1 MKFAAV
7 LKLAAVS
14 SVVIAGQAQAALQTW
29 RLEAT
34 ANDQATN
41 LGWVAPDFAAPGA
54 KLVID
59 YEIEENTLQ
68 ALGIFPGA
76 VKSVTFNGEK
86 STASGYV
93 LSSSL
98 MLTSVNIGSWTP
110 RVNDEVSFLSLNTTN
125 STFTGNLHDTLLNV
139 ASNVLAGNAVLRL
152 NFGDHTVFAT
162 PTSLTAVAPVPESS
176 TGALFL
182 LGVPALLAVTKRKKQ
197 KA

>member
-7 LKLAAVS
+7 LKWAAVS
-14 SVVIAGQAQAALQTW
+14 AVVMAGQAQAALQTW

-41 LGWVAPDFAAPGA
+41 LDWIAPDFAAPGA

-59 YEIEENTLQ
+59 YEIEENTLK

-98 MLTSVNIGSWTP
+98 MLTSINIGSWAP
-110 RVNDEVSFLSLNTTN
+110 RVNDEVSFLSLSTTN

-139 ASNVLAGNAVLRL
+139 ASNVSAGNAVLRL
-152 NFGDHTVFAT
+152 SFGDHTVFAT
-162 PTSLTAVAPVPESS
+162 PTSMTAVAAVPEPS
-176 TGALFL
+176 TGALAL
-182 LGVPALLAVTKRKKQ
+182 LGLPALLAVVKRKKQ